1 LPEEELIEYLRGLRT
16 RAGDP
21 SVRDLAKF
29 TERQGP
35 GRGMS
40 RSTIQ
45 DKISGKSPLR
55 LGQVLALVQAC
66 ADYANFTGVTL
77 APEDTDQ
84 RIWNDRF
91 HAISARTPP
100 PSPAPPEAPA
110 NPSAR
115 WSLEPLALAGMHDMV
130 DLVQANEHEP
140 MASWLPTLIQELGS
154 AGMSNEQFL
163 RAASRESPPQVVAS
177 ILALAASHA
186 TKAVERLIFLGS
198 VSQPADH
205 IPAIVALLRRRG
217 GPEVGAGLADML
229 IDSLTRPRP
238 WHDKL
243 SDIGRRRYVAIVT
256 ALRGATMEKDAIRV
270 LEGIGAREHANLIL
284 EVAASFPDRIYGD
297 RETVLGS
304 VAKGS
309 EYHLKSVFSE
319 LRKTAIEG
327 INPENTL
334 DRIIFGIPMGQN
346 RGIASFLKAE
356 GMNEEAQRVLDLEDE
371 PPF

>member
-1 LPEEELIEYLRGLRT
+1 
-16 RAGDP
+16 
-21 SVRDLAKF
+21 
-29 TERQGP
+29 
-35 GRGMS
+35 
-40 RSTIQ
+40 
-45 DKISGKSPLR
+45 
-55 LGQVLALVQAC
+55 
-66 ADYANFTGVTL
+66 
-77 APEDTDQ
+77 
-84 RIWNDRF
+84 
-91 HAISARTPP
+91 
-100 PSPAPPEAPA
+100 
-110 NPSAR
+110 
-115 WSLEPLALAGMHDMV
+115 MV

-177 ILALAASHA
+177 ILALAASQA
-186 TKAVERLIFLGS
+186 TKAVERLISLGA
-198 VSQPADH
+198 VNQPADH

-229 IDSLTRPRP
+229 VDSLTKPRP
-238 WHDKL
+238 WHHKR
-243 SDIGRRRYVAIVT
+243 SDIGRRRYLAIVT

-270 LEGIGAREHANLIL
+270 LEGIGARERADLIL
-284 EVAASFPDRIYGD
+284 DVAASFPDRNYGD

-319 LRKTAIEG
+319 LRKTTIEG
-327 INPENTL
+327 IDPENTL
-334 DRIIFGIPMGQN
+334 DRIIFGIPMGEN